1 MTNLNL
7 IDAIHRHEKLRPSTA
22 CPSCGEEAAC
32 IPDPG
37 WPSDTIA
44 WECMNDECEKIRIEN
59 NEYNKWEQEMQNLY
73 YELSINE
80 SDVVTRYN
88 Y

>member
-1 MTNLNL
+1 MVGINRDCIIYQI
-7 IDAIHRHEKLRPSTA
+7 IDQLKKCQIK
-22 CPSCGEEAAC
+22 
-32 IPDPG
+32 
-37 WPSDTIA
+37 
-44 WECMNDECEKIRIEN
+44 IEN
-59 NEYNKWEQEMQNLY
+59 NKYNDWEQEMQNLY